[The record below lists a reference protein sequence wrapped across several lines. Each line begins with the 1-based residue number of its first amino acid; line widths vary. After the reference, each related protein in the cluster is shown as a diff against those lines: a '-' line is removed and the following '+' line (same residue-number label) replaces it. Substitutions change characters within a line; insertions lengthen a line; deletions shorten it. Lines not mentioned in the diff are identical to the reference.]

1 MKELNKDAKY
11 KLKNI
16 GIVGVEKE
24 NSSMIKQ
31 TQLLNQSSEATVNRR
46 CVIK

>member
-1 MKELNKDAKY
+1 MKELNKDVKY
-11 KLKNI
+11 KIKNI
-16 GIVGVEKE
+16 GIVGVEKK